1 MRELGAGW
9 LVGVL
14 SLCWALFASGC
25 SSDEPAKDGPAKDP
39 PIEIPVDLKG
49 ATIKGFVYLAGATL
63 LVPDPS
69 AAPAGA
75 TPVSGASIRVV
86 NLRNEQVASATTA
99 ADGAFSFENLP
110 NGLLTVE
117 VPAPVPSSTPVATAE
132 VTAFPRVTI
141 EVNRTYP
148 VSRDDASQTVL
159 AQVPATARVVRSL
172 QPLPAGTLVYPAQG
186 KLGKATVTTSD
197 AHEVA
202 SDSWFF
208 FVDLHP
214 HAGFAHPVQYVLV
227 DAATGS
233 VTVED
238 GLHWP
243 PVLNYGALWSS
254 GESLY
259 RFANFDFAQ
268 LSDLAYAPANATA
281 TATSE
286 LAQAPP
292 FPEQTPLPPDL
303 DKFLS
308 HNTDPASIF
317 LIVWQASP
325 EGYRVHDS
333 SKIIDKF
340 VTGAGVDYQSN
351 VRWIRWQPDPGSPL
365 DPTQGKLRYLA
376 ALAELN
382 QRIDERLA
390 IGQHSTLVV
399 YVTSHAG
406 PGAFASYRDEAR
418 QSWSWVYPPDL
429 QLTTTKACRVRAL
442 FEFCF
447 ARAFA
452 NDLAAQFQALPPGQR
467 HDYVLYSAAGADE
480 FSYAIPT
487 ELSILSGF
495 NVDAGGRFTSDVA
508 EHASVS
514 GGDLTGLLD
523 SSGTEIRDDM
533 KWLFGTIDITNPNQI
548 QRPSAIVA
556 PATPAW
562 CEAGSV
568 SFLEVEPAQV
578 AFAHTVGQTSCPQS
592 IDSFSIQHSGGAAM
606 EWTATSTSP
615 AIEISPTSGSTAPG
629 MGAQVAVTFNCSIAA
644 SFESTITVQAT
655 DSANQQASAAVTVKA
670 TISN

>member
-1 MRELGAGW
+1 MAVRIYWGRWVLGLCCA
-9 LVGVL
+9 LV
-14 SLCWALFASGC
+14 ASGC
-25 SSDEPAKDGPAKDP
+25 SGDDAADGGPGADA
-39 PIEIPVDLKG
+39 PIVVPGDLKG
-49 ATIKGFVYLAGATL
+49 ATVKGFVYVAGATL

-75 TPVSGASIRVV
+75 TPAGGVPIRVV
-86 NLRNEQVASATTA
+86 NLRNEEVASATTA

-117 VPAPVPSSTPVATAE
+117 VPALAPSPPAATAE
-132 VTAFPRVTI
+132 VTAFPNVTI
-141 EVNRTYP
+141 EVNRTYA
-148 VSRDDASQTVL
+148 VSRDDASAAVL
-159 AQVPATARVVRSL
+159 AQVPASARVVRSL
-172 QPLPAGTLVYPAQG
+172 QPLPAGTIVYPAQG
-186 KLGKATVTTSD
+186 KLGPTAPALSD
-197 AHEVA
+197 ALEVSA
-202 SDSWFF
+202 DSWFF

-214 HAGFAHPVQYVLV
+214 HAGFAHPVEYVLV
-227 DAATGS
+227 DASTGA
-233 VTVED
+233 VTTEG

-254 GESLY
+254 GETLY
-259 RFANFDFAQ
+259 RFTNFDFAQ
-268 LSDLAYAPANATA
+268 QSDLAYAPANATA
-281 TATSE
+281 TPTAE

-292 FPEQTPLPPDL
+292 FPDQTPLPPDL
-303 DKFLS
+303 DQFLS

-340 VTGAGVDYQSN
+340 VNAGVNYQSN
-351 VRWIRWQPDPGSPL
+351 VRWIRWQADPGKGVEPN
-365 DPTQGKLRYLA
+365 QGKVRYLA

-418 QSWSWVYPPDL
+418 QTWSWVYPEHL

-452 NDLAAQFQALPPGQR
+452 NDLASQFQALPPGQR
-467 HDYVLYSAAGADE
+467 HDTVLYSAAGADE
-480 FSYAIPT
+480 FSYAVPT

-523 SSGTEIRDDM
+523 ASGTEIRDDM
-533 KWLFGTIDITNPNQI
+533 KWLFGTIDITNPNLV
-548 QRPSAIVA
+548 QRPNAIVA
-556 PATPAW
+556 PANPAW
-562 CEAGSV
+562 CEAASV
-568 SFLEVEPAQV
+568 SFLEVEPAQL

-592 IDSFSIQHSGGAAM
+592 IDSFSIQHASGAAM
-606 EWTATSTSP
+606 EWTATSSSP
-615 AIEISPTSGSTAPG
+615 AIEISPESGSIAPG

-655 DSANQQASAAVTVKA
+655 DSANQQTSAAVTVKA
-670 TISN
+670 TIGN